1 MATITTNTQLKL
13 INQLSDIDNI
23 GGGDLILIQRGLK
36 SYKSNYSNFINGL
49 VDNITLEVNG
59 DKLSV
64 KSTIGEI
71 TDGSIGLQKLGQL
84 SENTVIGNVSGGNNP
99 EEIQIIQDLNSGT
112 ANNIASSSAIVQHV
126 SQELSTISDADNLR
140 VTGVYGKNTVYTNS
154 NGRKIMVIAVID
166 GGNDIYGF
174 TAHIGETEAAISGK
188 DSSKGTNGRDSS
200 TCTVYEHH
208 VSDSSA
214 DDATTI
220 TFIVPDTWRWKITG
234 DANVKQCWVW
244 EI

>member
-84 SENTVIGNVSGGNNP
+84 SENTVIGNVSGGMT
-99 EEIQIIQDLNSGT
+99 IFDT
-112 ANNIASSSAIVQHV
+112 A
-126 SQELSTISDADNLR
+126 L
-140 VTGVYGKNTVYTNS
+140 
-154 NGRKIMVIAVID
+154 
-166 GGNDIYGF
+166 
-174 TAHIGETEAAISGK
+174 
-188 DSSKGTNGRDSS
+188 
-200 TCTVYEHH
+200 
-208 VSDSSA
+208 
-214 DDATTI
+214 
-220 TFIVPDTWRWKITG
+220 
-234 DANVKQCWVW
+234 
-244 EI
+244 